1 VLNLLP
7 QYGAGLYTEGNVLY
21 PLISAYYCC
30 CYYYYHLVLWL
41 CMQEAKYHIEMYEGT
56 PVVPLYFQPTLRLP
70 CPDCY
75 IELEII
81 GQVGLTLSRCSLN
94 FTDTSTQTLM
104 LRAVRTAGSN
114 SRIVTLRFR
123 TVVSGA
129 VDSVWQGYSQPDIRV
144 TPPVSFSFTFVILS
158 LAALDQSRDDRRP
171 LPTPDIV
178 SK

>member
-1 VLNLLP
+1 
-7 QYGAGLYTEGNVLY
+7 
-21 PLISAYYCC
+21 
-30 CYYYYHLVLWL
+30 
-41 CMQEAKYHIEMYEGT
+41 MYEGT

-70 CPDCY
+70 CADCY

-94 FTDTSTQTLM
+94 FTDTTTQTLM

-123 TVVSGA
+123 TVVGGA

-144 TPPVSFSFTFVILS
+144 TPPASFSFTFVS
-158 LAALDQSRDDRRP
+158 LAQAAIDQSRDDGRP
-171 LPTPDIV
+171 LPMPVIPRFF
-178 SK
+178 